1 MGIQTLTGL
10 NMRVVWLD
18 EDISPIDTPPGVTAK
33 LFGVY
38 NTNTLYTTIY
48 LIIDYKGTEYK
59 IARFYKRTTVGEHP
73 DKLKRRYTRSVQH
86 FIRKYK
92 HAPFL
97 ELVEKFLE
105 WSDNPAH
112 EVLRE
117 LLPQSELANI

>member
-1 MGIQTLTGL
+1 MGIQTFTRL

-18 EDISPIDTPPGVTAK
+18 EDISPIDTTPGATIK
-33 LFGVY
+33 LLGVY
-38 NTNTLYTTIY
+38 DTNTLHTTIY

-59 IARFYKRTTVGEHP
+59 ISRFHKRTTVGGNP
-73 DKLKRRYTRSVQH
+73 DKLEHRYARSIQH

-97 ELVEKFLE
+97 GLVEKFLE
-105 WSDNPAH
+105 WSDNPAY

-117 LLPQSELANI
+117 LLPQSELADI